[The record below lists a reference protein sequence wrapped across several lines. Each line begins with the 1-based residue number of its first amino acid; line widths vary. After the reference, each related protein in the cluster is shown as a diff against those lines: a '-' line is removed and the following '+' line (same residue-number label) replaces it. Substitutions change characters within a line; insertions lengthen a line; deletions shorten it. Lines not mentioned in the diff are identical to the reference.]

1 MVGYTV
7 VFTEMMD
14 NVGAGMKEGDRC
26 GRRQVREVGDFI
38 SVVLSVGRNQEGRAT
53 IVDPLGDWGDW
64 GRRSVG
70 ILIMRCRSQTV

>member
-1 MVGYTV
+1 MVGYIA

-14 NVGAGMKEGDRC
+14 SVGASIKEGDRC

-38 SVVLSVGRNQEGRAT
+38 SVLLSVGRSQEGRAT
-53 IVDPLGDWGDW
+53 IANPFGDW